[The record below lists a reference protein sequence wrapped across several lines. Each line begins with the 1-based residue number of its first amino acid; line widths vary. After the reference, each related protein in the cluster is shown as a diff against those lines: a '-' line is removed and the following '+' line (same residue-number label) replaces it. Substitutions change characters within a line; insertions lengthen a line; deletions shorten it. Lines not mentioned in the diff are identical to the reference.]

1 VKRINPVQGLAA
13 GASAVTVALT
23 GTAFWLSYEHLH
35 DVADANGL
43 EGARA
48 WAWPGTVD
56 MFIVAG
62 ELLILRAALRGRF
75 DWFAYL
81 LAAVGSLGSIALNV
95 AGVGWGASPL
105 EYVVAAVPPVA
116 ALLAFAAVMRQVHE
130 RLAGHVE
137 AEVLD
142 VNQTLPVAEVTT
154 ERADDDQPTDTNVSV
169 GEPLE
174 VVTPPVIELP
184 AAVPVWDDFEVSKVT
199 TPEPARRQYRLDSFA
214 EQLVPVDDTEPV
226 TPQSAA
232 VPAETTRQVVTE
244 PVGLNPSELRRK
256 ARQLHRQVVRS
267 GGRGVTIDQL
277 RDEFGLSRR
286 DATELRR
293 EVVTEVAS

>member
-1 VKRINPVQGLAA
+1 MKRINAVQGLAS
-13 GASAVTVALT
+13 GAAAVTVALT
-23 GTAFWLSYEHLH
+23 ATAFWLSYEHLH
-35 DVADANGL
+35 DVADDNGL

-81 LAAVGSLGSIALNV
+81 LAGVGSLGSIALNV

-130 RLAGHVE
+130 RLAGH
-137 AEVLD
+137 AEE
-142 VNQTLPVAEVTT
+142 PEVTAPVT
-154 ERADDDQPTDTNVSV
+154 APVTVERIKV
-169 GEPLE
+169 EPLK
-174 VVTPPVIELP
+174 VATPPVIELP
-184 AAVPVWDDFEVSKVT
+184 ASSPLWDEFLTTDATSKMT
-199 TPEPARRQYRLDSFA
+199 
-214 EQLVPVDDTEPV
+214 
-226 TPQSAA
+226 AA
-232 VPAETTRQVVTE
+232 VPAETPRQVVTE
-244 PVGLNPSELRRK
+244 VVTRTAADLRRE
-256 ARQLHRQVVRS
+256 ARKLHKQVVTS

-277 RDEFGLSRR
+277 REEFGLSRR
-286 DATELRR
+286 EATDLRR
-293 EVVTEVAS
+293 EVVMAAMVTGGRS

>member
-1 VKRINPVQGLAA
+1 MKRINPVQGLAS

-23 GTAFWLSYEHLH
+23 ATAFWLSYEHLH
-35 DVADANGL
+35 DVAADNGL

-81 LAAVGSLGSIALNV
+81 LAGVGSLGSIALNV

-130 RLAGHVE
+130 RLAGH
-137 AEVLD
+137 AE
-142 VNQTLPVAEVTT
+142 QPEVTT
-154 ERADDDQPTDTNVSV
+154 PVTVERVDALDNIQAVPAA
-169 GEPLE
+169 E

-184 AAVPVWDDFEVSKVT
+184 AASPLWDEFLTGDVTSKMT
-199 TPEPARRQYRLDSFA
+199 
-214 EQLVPVDDTEPV
+214 
-226 TPQSAA
+226 AA
-232 VPAETTRQVVTE
+232 VPAEMPRQVVTE
-244 PVGLNPSELRRK
+244 VVTRTPADLRRDAK
-256 ARQLHRQVVRS
+256 KMHRQVVRS

-277 RDEFGLSRR
+277 RDSFSLSRR
-286 DATELRR
+286 EATDLRR
-293 EVVTEVAS
+293 EVLAEMVTGGQS

>member
-1 VKRINPVQGLAA
+1 MKRINPVQGLAS
-13 GASAVTVALT
+13 GAAAVTVALT
-23 GTAFWLSYEHLH
+23 ATAFWLSYEHLH
-35 DVADANGL
+35 DVAADNGL

-81 LAAVGSLGSIALNV
+81 LAGVGSLGSIALNV

-130 RLAGHVE
+130 RLAGHAEQPEVPAPVTVERVE
-137 AEVLD
+137 AE
-142 VNQTLPVAEVTT
+142 
-154 ERADDDQPTDTNVSV
+154 
-169 GEPLE
+169 PLQ

-184 AAVPVWDDFEVSKVT
+184 AASPLWDEFLTTDATSKMT
-199 TPEPARRQYRLDSFA
+199 
-214 EQLVPVDDTEPV
+214 
-226 TPQSAA
+226 AA
-232 VPAETTRQVVTE
+232 VPAEMPRQVVTE
-244 PVGLNPSELRRK
+244 VVTRTAADLRRD
-256 ARQLHRQVVRS
+256 ARKLHRQVVTS

-277 RDEFGLSRR
+277 REAFGLSRR
-286 DATELRR
+286 EATDLRR
-293 EVVTEVAS
+293 EVAGGVRS